1 MMSENKITIVVST
14 DENHVPTDM
23 VWSAEGGDIKNR
35 HAKALAIG
43 MWDKEDR
50 STMNMELWTKDMS
63 VDEMKMF
70 VCDNM
75 MTLANTL
82 ETATSDKG
90 HAEAM
95 RGFTRELAHRIGIV
109 NDKEEETKETSKKS

>member
-82 ETATSDKG
+82 ESATSDKG

-95 RGFTRELAHRIGIV
+95 RGFTRELANRIGIV
-109 NDKEEETKETSKKS
+109 DDKEEETKETSKKS

>member
-82 ETATSDKG
+82 EAATSDKG

-95 RGFTRELAHRIGIV
+95 RGFTRELANRIGIV
-109 NDKEEETKETSKKS
+109 DDKEEETKETSKKS

>member
-1 MMSENKITIVVST
+1 MMSNNIIKIKVNT
-14 DENHVPTDM
+14 DENHVPTDI
-23 VWSAEGGDIKNR
+23 VWSAEGGKIKNR
-35 HAKALAIG
+35 KAKAMALA
-43 MWDKEDR
+43 MWDEKDGI
-50 STMNMELWTKDMS
+50 TMNMDLWTKDMS
-63 VDEMKMF
+63 VDEMKRF

-95 RGFTRELAHRIGIV
+95 RGFTRELANRIGII
-109 NDKEEETKETSKKS
+109 DSKNEGDE